1 MDTKNVLHDISINTQ
16 TSKITKEKSNSKERN
31 SVIEALEKQVVHLE
45 ELVKSLLDNKVMDR
59 EDCEKIVDT
68 KLEMVLRKIKL
79 EKNKVEIGKPH
90 GRA

>member
-1 MDTKNVLHDISINTQ
+1 MTVKVSRNTQ
-16 TSKITKEKSNSKERN
+16 TSKMTKEKSNSKERN

-45 ELVKSLLDNKVMDR
+45 ELVKSLLDNKVKDR
-59 EDCEKIVDT
+59 EDCEKIFDT

-79 EKNKVEIGKPH
+79 ENNKVEIGKPH